1 MIYQCFY
8 CKDMYDENDG
18 VMLSKE
24 QVNFMSLEPVMV
36 FKCIECMT
44 DNDCKKFKALKKKIK
59 EKNN

>member
-1 MIYQCFY
+1 
-8 CKDMYDENDG
+8 MYDENDG